1 MKRALP
7 PLVLVL
13 LLGSAA
19 GAASQELG
27 RLFLS
32 PEQRAALDARR
43 KAKLPD
49 RPASVAVE
57 SPTTRVDGMVMRSGG
72 KSTVWLNGEPV
83 PEGTQPEGMRVAPGR
98 RDPSSVS
105 VTVGEGERRVEMKIG
120 ESIDRGSGE
129 LRDVIG
135 SGEIRVRPGGAP
147 KK

>member
-19 GAASQELG
+19 GAAGQELG

-49 RPASVAVE
+49 RPAAAAVE

-83 PEGTQPEGMRVAPGR
+83 PEGTQPEGVRVAPGR

>member
-1 MKRALP
+1 VKRALP

-19 GAASQELG
+19 GAAGQELG

-49 RPASVAVE
+49 RPAAAAVE

-83 PEGTQPEGMRVAPGR
+83 PEGTQPEGVRVAPGR